1 MDKGVEARRH
11 LFGIGADNLCYGTL
25 TIKHANENDASRV
38 QELNL
43 SPVGGPKKDGGY
55 PNIKMGFSILK
66 KNIVTLL
73 IRNGD
78 CCWEVYE
85 KPYFRGE
92 KQYLSHVEN
101 FPDIQPMSLKK
112 VNCRY

>member
-1 MDKGVEARRH
+1 MDKGIGSRKS
-11 LFGIGADNLCYGTL
+11 LFGIGAAYKCYGSL

-38 QELNL
+38 QELKL
-43 SPVGGPKKDGGY
+43 SPVGGSEKDGKY

-66 KNIVTLL
+66 RNIVTLL

-85 KPYFRGE
+85 KPYFLGE

-112 VNCRY
+112 VKCRY